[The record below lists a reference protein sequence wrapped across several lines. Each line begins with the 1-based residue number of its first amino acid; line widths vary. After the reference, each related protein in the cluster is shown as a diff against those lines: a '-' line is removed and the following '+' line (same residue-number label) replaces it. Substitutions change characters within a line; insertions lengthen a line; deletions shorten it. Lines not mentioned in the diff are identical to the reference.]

1 MPEQVDVRVSPALH
15 PDTLT
20 ALDGYGEDSAKF
32 IGDAVSALNDA
43 YVTIGRIHN
52 ATEVGRKDLT
62 QTEEHRI
69 LIVGREAAKQ
79 QERLLR
85 RFDVATTNI
94 KKGVEHI
101 ERELSV
107 PVESK
112 ASLNVAQEIRHHA
125 KSLGKGAMDFVR
137 ERINSDDDLS
147 VSAVLGAPS
156 YLSGI
161 TDDMRAVLTRMW
173 HERQQPA
180 LVQRLTLM
188 RSVLDKLDRDAGK
201 VFTEM
206 EKAVGANPSKV
217 RNIGAAHEAAQAALR
232 IEPTV

>member
-1 MPEQVDVRVSPALH
+1 MPDQVDTRVSPALH

-20 ALDGYGEDSAKF
+20 VLDGYDDDSAKF
-32 IGDAVSALNDA
+32 IGDAKSALTDA
-43 YVTIGRIHN
+43 YVTIGKVHN
-52 ATEVGRKDLT
+52 ATEMGRKDPT

-94 KKGVEHI
+94 KKEAERI

-112 ASLNVAQEIRHHA
+112 ASLGISAEIRQHVKTL
-125 KSLGKGAMDFVR
+125 KSGQMDFVR
-137 ERINSDDDLS
+137 GLIEAGDDLS
-147 VSAVLGAPS
+147 VSAVLGGPS
-156 YLSGI
+156 YLSGL
-161 TDDMRAVLTRMW
+161 TDDMRTVLTRMW
-173 HERQQPA
+173 HERQNPA

-206 EKAVGANPSKV
+206 EKAVGANPSKL
-217 RNIGAAHEAAQAALR
+217 RTIGAAQEAAQAALK